1 MEIYSICILKLTEI
15 FTELSLSMFTV
26 GGNSLSGKIHPGQET
41 DEIIFTFQL
50 RGNLTAPFSQL
61 TLRWGTWH
69 ELMTILRQLSL
80 QSWNFPVQTASLWLT
95 WQYEGQHSVH
105 LYSTLG
111 DQWPPRIRRASSL
124 VSEINPW
131 RSENAHRGRWGD
143 GKSIPNWG
151 KTWQFRSSRVPK
163 TIPKVRGSLWASH
176 VLGYRHFLTVSVS
189 LLGPDLFPGVWICQ
203 QPTWK
208 GEDQDQDREGEV
220 RIEDLIFRISAPP
233 G

>member
-124 VSEINPW
+124 VSEIYPW
-131 RSENAHRGRWGD
+131 RSENAQGGRWGD

-208 GEDQDQDREGEV
+208 GEDQRIRTGKV
-220 RIEDLIFRISAPP
+220 RW

>member
-1 MEIYSICILKLTEI
+1 M
-15 FTELSLSMFTV
+15 SMFTV
-26 GGNSLSGKIHPGQET
+26 GGNSLSGKIHLEQET

-61 TLRWGTWH
+61 TLRWGTWRQ
-69 ELMTILRQLSL
+69 LMTILPKLSL
-80 QSWNFPVQTASLWLT
+80 QSENQLVMNTASLSLT
-95 WQYEGQHSVH
+95 WQYEGQGSLH

-111 DQWPPRIRRASSL
+111 DHWPPLIRWASSL
-124 VSEINPW
+124 VSEINTS
-131 RSENAHRGRWGD
+131 RSENSKEGRELTW
-143 GKSIPNWG
+143 KLIQTWG
-151 KTWQFRSSRVPK
+151 KTWQFRTSRVPK
-163 TIPKVRGSLWASH
+163 TIPKVWICLWASH